1 MARLGASLGNALTRA
16 TSAVN
21 RRRYALTPEQWASFH
36 EQGYLVLPAF
46 FSADDMRAAREG
58 LDELWA
64 QRAATPLVIDV
75 FDELGEDGTTG
86 ASERVRFATTPD
98 SARERV
104 YKLNDAYLERPWVRD
119 LSLHPRL
126 AAILGQLLD
135 DAPVICNSL
144 LFERG
149 STQPLHFDTYY
160 MPGQT
165 PGGMTATWIA
175 LEDAHADAGPLRY
188 YPGSQRIAAWRN
200 GAGTTLVRDNVE
212 LDQATHYIE
221 AALRDYGLREE
232 SFIAREGD
240 VFIWHE
246 QLYHGGGR
254 INDAARTRR
263 SLVTHYWRARE
274 MAPGSIVRHRRSGG
288 YFWARP
294 HASA

>member
-1 MARLGASLGNALTRA
+1 VSALAGNALTSLTRR
-16 TSAVN
+16 VN
-21 RRRYALTPEQWASFH
+21 RRRYALTPEQRSSFF
-36 EQGYLVLPAF
+36 EQGYIVLPGF
-46 FSADDMRAAREG
+46 FSPEEMQAARSA
-58 LDELWA
+58 LDALWTG
-64 QRAATPLVIDV
+64 RADTPLVIDV
-75 FDELGEDGTTG
+75 FDELGDDGTTAG
-86 ASERVRFATTPD
+86 SRRIPFATAPE
-98 SARERV
+98 SARARV
-104 YKLNDAYLERPWVRD
+104 YKLNDVYLEAPWLRD

-126 AAILGQLLD
+126 AAIVGQLLE

-149 STQPLHFDTYY
+149 STQPMHFDTYY

-175 LEDAHADAGPLRY
+175 LEDTHADAGPLRY
-188 YPGSQRIAAWRN
+188 VPGSQRIAPWKNAEGR
-200 GAGTTLVRDNVE
+200 TTVRDDSD

-221 AALRDYGLREE
+221 AALRDYGLAEE
-232 SFIAREGD
+232 TFLAREGD

-246 QLYHGGGR
+246 QLYHGGGH
-254 INDAARTRR
+254 INDASLTRR

-294 HASA
+294 HPAAT